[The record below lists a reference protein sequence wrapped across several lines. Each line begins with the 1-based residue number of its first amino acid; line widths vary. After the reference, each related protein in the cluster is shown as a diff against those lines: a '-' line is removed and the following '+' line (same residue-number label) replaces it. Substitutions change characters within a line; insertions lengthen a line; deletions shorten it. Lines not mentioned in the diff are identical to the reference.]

1 MKENYTYHVV
11 LHREMR
17 PWSKKKIWK
26 KRKWVMEEEEE
37 KEKRLNGGETFKGV
51 KIKDLHSHSLV
62 AFIYLKGLITSTT
75 KLSCCST
82 FYRSFGL
89 WIWPFNFI
97 LFYLS
102 WGLYLLPFFYHVF
115 LFFWSAQIPSLP
127 PLFGSGKPFVVCHCN
142 GPLSWLLPSQ
152 LNPTLP
158 FFLG

>member
-1 MKENYTYHVV
+1 
-11 LHREMR
+11 
-17 PWSKKKIWK
+17 
-26 KRKWVMEEEEE
+26 MEEEEE

-97 LFYLS
+97 LS
-102 WGLYLLPFFYHVF
+102 WGLYLLPFFTMFSSSFGLLRSLVF
-115 LFFWSAQIPSLP
+115 PHCSEAGSRLLFVIVMGLFHGFFHPNSIQSFLSFWA
-127 PLFGSGKPFVVCHCN
+127 N
-142 GPLSWLLPSQ
+142 LSWLSQ
-152 LNPTLP
+152 FSYLEY
-158 FFLG
+158 